1 MYFYALKT
9 SKQMKKTTSIII
21 ILMLNLQLVA
31 QFEDLTFGTDSTL
44 DVVSWNIEHFPKN
57 GQITFDYVCQ
67 IIEAIDV
74 DVLAIQ
80 EITDNYWL
88 QQLAENLDGWEG
100 YYAYNEYAGLAYVY
114 KTNVI
119 ENVNIFEIYTNNNRE
134 FPRSPVVMEMNYK
147 DEHYVIIN
155 NHLKCCGD
163 GYLDLYNYW
172 DEEKRRLD
180 ACNLLDQYIIDN
192 YSNEKV
198 IVLGDLNDILT
209 DSPANNVFQGFT
221 DDNDNYM
228 FVDMEIA
235 EGSSSGWS
243 YPSWPS
249 HIDHILIT
257 NELFDDFGNEAS
269 EIQTI
274 KLDEYFENGFYEYD
288 QNVSDHR
295 PVGLKIKT
303 GSYLGLYNINL
314 SQFNLSNYP
323 NPFQGSTT
331 FSFDPV
337 KANSEIEIYNMK
349 AQKIQYFALL
359 RNQSSVIW
367 NAENF
372 PAGVYYAKLVVDNK
386 VKVVR
391 KIVLMK

>member
-1 MYFYALKT
+1 
-9 SKQMKKTTSIII
+9 MKKTTSIII